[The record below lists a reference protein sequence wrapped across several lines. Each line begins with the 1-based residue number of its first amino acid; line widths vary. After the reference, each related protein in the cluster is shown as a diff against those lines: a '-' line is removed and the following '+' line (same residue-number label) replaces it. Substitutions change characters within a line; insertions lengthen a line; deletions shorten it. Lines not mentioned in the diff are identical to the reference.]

1 MPANG
6 SIWTFAGLTAAVGM
20 GVVFVALF
28 LLSMYMH
35 YFKVLIARF
44 EGGRKA
50 APAPPKAAARAP
62 AVKSA
67 AAAPTAARDDGGAV
81 AAAIAVGLQ
90 LAGLRGAPSG
100 EVAAAIAFALAAHR
114 ERSAG
119 AAATR
124 AGPTPGWR
132 LAGRMDAMSGR
143 ARRHER
149 PPRG

>member
-28 LLSMYMH
+28 LLSTYMH
-35 YFKVLIARF
+35 YFKILIARF
-44 EGGRKA
+44 EGGRRIA
-50 APAPPKAAARAP
+50 AAPPKASARAP
-62 AVKSA
+62 AVKPA
-67 AAAPTAARDDGGAV
+67 AASPTPARDDGGAV

-90 LAGLRGAPSG
+90 LAGLRVAPSG

-114 ERSAG
+114 ERSGA

-124 AGPTPGWR
+124 AVPTPGWR
-132 LAGRMDAMSGR
+132 LAGRMEAMSGR

-149 PPRG
+149 PLRG

>member
-20 GVVFVALF
+20 SVVFVALF

-44 EGGRKA
+44 EGGRRT
-50 APAPPKAAARAP
+50 AAARPTAAARTP
-62 AVKSA
+62 AVKP
-67 AAAPTAARDDGGAV
+67 APIAGAVGRDDRGAV
-81 AAAIAVGLQ
+81 AAAVALGLH
-90 LAGLRGAPSG
+90 LAGVRGAPSG
-100 EVAAAIAFALAAHR
+100 EVAAAIAIALATHR
-114 ERSAG
+114 ERLGG

-124 AGPTPGWR
+124 AVATPGWR

-149 PPRG
+149 PLRG